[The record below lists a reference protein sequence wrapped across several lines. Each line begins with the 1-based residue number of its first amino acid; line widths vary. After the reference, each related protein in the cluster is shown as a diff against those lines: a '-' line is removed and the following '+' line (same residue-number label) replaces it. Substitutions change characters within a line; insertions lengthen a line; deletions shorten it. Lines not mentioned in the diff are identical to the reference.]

1 MICALRIKIPQDQ
14 LMSHAPYPPLCA
26 QNSEGCASAVKR
38 ILGKVDGVTDVATNV
53 EAKTVVVTHGE
64 GASKEL
70 MLEKLQ
76 KWSQASG
83 KSVALVS

>member
-1 MICALRIKIPQDQ
+1 MAETRFDVGMTC
-14 LMSHAPYPPLCA
+14 
-26 QNSEGCASAVKR
+26 EGCANAVKR
-38 ILGKVDGVTDVATNV
+38 ILGKVDGVTEIQTNV

-64 GASKEL
+64 GVSKEL
-70 MLEKLQ
+70 MLEKLT